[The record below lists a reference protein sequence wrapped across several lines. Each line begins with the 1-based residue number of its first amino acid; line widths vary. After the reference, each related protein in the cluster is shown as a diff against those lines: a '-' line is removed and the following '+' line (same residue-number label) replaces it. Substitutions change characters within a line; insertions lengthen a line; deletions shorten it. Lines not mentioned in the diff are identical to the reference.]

1 MQGRGLWLD
10 IAAGVSYS
18 LAQGN
23 NGFAYVVGSKSFGE
37 TDGERAPTVGHL
49 GVRLDLYDY
58 GYFEGPDSK
67 KFSLYTGVEAPL
79 TRSGTFTFVGEVATE
94 NNTFLNSAS
103 PYSASRRFCS
113 RSSGFFATAEIMR
126 RGVSMTNSELFAQI
140 GTTF

>member
-1 MQGRGLWLD
+1 MG
-10 IAAGVSYS
+10 YS

-23 NGFAYVVGSKSFGE
+23 NGFAYVVGSE

-79 TRSGTFTFVGEVATE
+79 TRSGTFTFVGEVATK
-94 NNTFLNSAS
+94 NNTFPNSAS
-103 PYSASRRFCS
+103 PYSASKRFRP
-113 RSSGFFATAEIMR
+113 RSNGF
-126 RGVSMTNSELFAQI
+126 FAQI